1 MPARKVTRY
10 RELLHAGD
18 QSRRRHIPFGH
29 KQRHFVADMHAQLP
43 RQRLAENDLKG
54 LGFQVRKLCTGN
66 ALRKFAHPWFLGR
79 INPFDDCAAHDCAGT
94 KEPLTFHE
102 GSNGDNVT
110 LRLKYLFDAF
120 HVGECT
126 FARPD
131 LNVRNHGKHAVA
143 HFLLEAV
150 HHREH
155 DDERGNAKRDGRHR
169 HA

>member
-1 MPARKVTRY
+1 
-10 RELLHAGD
+10 
-18 QSRRRHIPFGH
+18 
-29 KQRHFVADMHAQLP
+29 MHAQLP
-43 RQRLAENDLKG
+43 RQCLAKNDLKG
-54 LGFQVRKLCTGN
+54 LGFQVRKLGAGN
-66 ALRKFAHPWFLGR
+66 ALREFAHPGFLGR
-79 INPFDDCAAHDCAGT
+79 INPFDDGAAHDGARA

-102 GSNGDNVT
+102 RSCGDHVT

-120 HVGECT
+120 HVGEST

-155 DDERGNAKRDGRHR
+155 DDERGNAKRDGRYR

>member
-1 MPARKVTRY
+1 M
-10 RELLHAGD
+10 
-18 QSRRRHIPFGH
+18 
-29 KQRHFVADMHAQLP
+29 
-43 RQRLAENDLKG
+43 
-54 LGFQVRKLCTGN
+54 
-66 ALRKFAHPWFLGR
+66 RKFAHPWFLGR

-120 HVGECT
+120 HVGEST

-131 LNVRNHGKHAVA
+131 LNVGNHGKHAVA